1 MSNNNNNLS
10 EQHLGSWQGSGL
22 GLYDQEKFLFSLFSV
37 DAPLPQRY
45 PLFEFNMPSSTE
57 NILYT
62 KRVLFVGCKDDVQ
75 NNSKNYN
82 NGKTIVKLFSSFLL
96 SGVSTDRND
105 DDDINAD
112 SNDTNDNKSGDS
124 NIGLIQTFE
133 IPTDCDTNKP

>member
-1 MSNNNNNLS
+1 MSNNNNSLS

-45 PLFEFNMPSSTE
+45 PLFEFNMPSLTE

-96 SGVSTDRND
+96 SGVSTDRN
-105 DDDINAD
+105 AD
-112 SNDTNDNKSGDS
+112 SNVPMTIRG
-124 NIGLIQTFE
+124 
-133 IPTDCDTNKP
+133 